1 MQNFWQALMLKSDS
15 PDVAPT
21 PGMAPMAEAD
31 CLGEGELTVLS
42 SAATSTGSVREA
54 NEDSVSVVCPE
65 SYSDLLRRGVLAIVA
80 DGMGGA
86 NGGKCAST
94 MAASLIPKIY
104 TEKDGDTPSSAL
116 EAALKVANRSIF
128 SKAQSEQD
136 LSGMGTTC
144 VAMALTPQQ
153 AWLAWVGDSRI
164 YLIRNKQLF
173 QMTEDHSLVAGMVR
187 EGLLTSEQA
196 SCHEERHV
204 LTRALGTR
212 PEVDVAVWKESMPVR
227 VGDRFLLCSD
237 GLHDLVSESELLE
250 LGVRGSVAEAAA
262 SLVDRANELGGPD
275 NISAILLEVGLRT
288 PNAGE
293 ITE

>member
-1 MQNFWQALMLKSDS
+1 MQSFWQALMSKSDS
-15 PDVAPT
+15 HDVDSAAEIAAIP
-21 PGMAPMAEAD
+21 EAD

-65 SYSDLLRRGVLAIVA
+65 SYSNLLRRGVLALVA

-94 MAASLIPKIY
+94 IAASLIPKIY
-104 TEKDGDTPSSAL
+104 TENDGDPPSAL
-116 EAALKVANRSIF
+116 EAALKVANQRIY
-128 SKAQSEQD
+128 SKAQSEEN
-136 LSGMGTTC
+136 LNGMGTTC

-153 AWLAWVGDSRI
+153 VWLAWVGDSRI

-173 QMTEDHSLVAGMVR
+173 QMTEDHSVVAGMVR

-212 PEVDVAVWKESMPVR
+212 PEVDVAVWRESMPVR

-275 NISAILLEVGLRT
+275 NISAILLEVGLRR
-288 PNAGE
+288 PNGAGDK
-293 ITE
+293 TE